1 VWRFLFCLFCLFLFV
16 FVCFVEIFFWFLF
29 MLSPRRLFLGT
40 ITGMVLFQWS
50 TLGLLRNAL
59 VLSGGGRSGLEDSLD
74 DLTALCGRKSS
85 FVEDEFSS
93 GSSDDV
99 RSFGSGSFGSRSFG
113 SRSFGS
119 GSFGSGS
126 FGSGSFGSG
135 SFGSGSFGGGSF
147 GRSGKQNRKSLRPL
161 YTPKSSSQQDYL
173 DLLEDDRKSLVFAL
187 GPAGSG
193 KTLFACMQAVHALR
207 RGAIERIVIT
217 RPLVS
222 VEEEQ
227 IGFLPGNMV
236 SKMDPWTR
244 PMIDLF
250 REFYSMADVQNMIR
264 NGVIEI
270 APLAFM
276 RGRTFHRTFVIADEM
291 QNSSPSQMM
300 MLTTRLGMESKM
312 VITGDMQQSDRDR
325 SVENGLVD
333 FLRRLEAMH
342 GGREMM
348 GPMGVVQLSS
358 RDVFRSELVV
368 RVLEVYAFD
377 PKAETCSGN
386 NCDLA
391 FDDDDDDDDYVM
403 TEDRVSLV

>member
-1 VWRFLFCLFCLFLFV
+1 MSSIVSIFV
-16 FVCFVEIFFWFLF
+16 LHTIHRVCGDFVCFVEIFFWFLF

-40 ITGMVLFQWS
+40 ITGMVFFQWS

-59 VLSGGGRSGLEDSLD
+59 VLSGGGKGGLDDSLD

-93 GSSDDV
+93 GSSDDD
-99 RSFGSGSFGSRSFG
+99 RSFGG
-113 SRSFGS
+113 

-126 FGSGSFGSG
+126 FGG
-135 SFGSGSFGGGSF
+135 GSFGGGSF

-312 VITGDMQQSDRDR
+312 VITGDMQQSDRDC

-377 PKAETCSGN
+377 PNGEAVETCSGN
-386 NCDLA
+386 SCDLA
-391 FDDDDDDDDYVM
+391 FEDNCEEDYVM
-403 TEDRVSLV
+403 MEDRDSLG

>member
-1 VWRFLFCLFCLFLFV
+1 MLGWVYRVCGDFCLV
-16 FVCFVEIFFWFLF
+16 VCFVEIFFWFLF

-59 VLSGGGRSGLEDSLD
+59 VLSGGGRSGLEDSLE

-85 FVEDEFSS
+85 FVEDEFYS
-93 GSSDDV
+93 GSSDDD
-99 RSFGSGSFGSRSFG
+99 RSFDGKSFGSGSFGS
-113 SRSFGS
+113 
-119 GSFGSGS
+119 
-126 FGSGSFGSG
+126 
-135 SFGSGSFGGGSF
+135 GSF

-236 SKMDPWTR
+236 TKMDPWTR

-312 VITGDMQQSDRDR
+312 VITGDVQQSDRDR

-348 GPMGVVQLSS
+348 GPMGVVQLSN

-386 NCDLA
+386 SCDLA
-391 FDDDDDDDDYVM
+391 FDDDDDDYVM

>member
-1 VWRFLFCLFCLFLFV
+1 LWWVYRICGV

-93 GSSDDV
+93 DSSDDV
-99 RSFGSGSFGSRSFG
+99 RSFDG
-113 SRSFGS
+113 
-119 GSFGSGS
+119 
-126 FGSGSFGSG
+126 GSFGSG

-173 DLLEDDRKSLVFAL
+173 DLLEDNRKSLVFAL

-312 VITGDMQQSDRDR
+312 VITGDVQQSDRDR

-342 GGREMM
+342 GGRLREMM

-377 PKAETCSGN
+377 PNGEAVETCSGN
-386 NCDLA
+386 SCDLA
-391 FDDDDDDDDYVM
+391 FEDDYVM
-403 TEDRVSLV
+403 TEDRVSLF

>member
-1 VWRFLFCLFCLFLFV
+1 MSRYVEIFCLVVC

-59 VLSGGGRSGLEDSLD
+59 VLSGGGKGGLDDSLD

-85 FVEDEFSS
+85 FVDDEFSS
-93 GSSDDV
+93 GSSDDD
-99 RSFGSGSFGSRSFG
+99 RSFGGGSFGG
-113 SRSFGS
+113 
-119 GSFGSGS
+119 GSFGGGS
-126 FGSGSFGSG
+126 FGG
-135 SFGSGSFGGGSF
+135 GSFGGGSF

-236 SKMDPWTR
+236 TKMDPWTR

-312 VITGDMQQSDRDR
+312 VITGDMQQSDRDC

-333 FLRRLEAMH
+333 FLRRLEVMH
-342 GGREMM
+342 GGRLRGRGPREMM

-386 NCDLA
+386 NCDLE
-391 FDDDDDDDDYVM
+391 FDEKVDEDEDEDDDDYVM
-403 TEDRVSLV
+403 TEDRVSFEF

>member
-1 VWRFLFCLFCLFLFV
+1 MLGWVYRVCGDFCLV
-16 FVCFVEIFFWFLF
+16 VCFVEIFFWFLF

-59 VLSGGGRSGLEDSLD
+59 VLSGGGRSGLEDSLE

-85 FVEDEFSS
+85 FVEDEFYS
-93 GSSDDV
+93 GSSDDD
-99 RSFGSGSFGSRSFG
+99 RSFDGK
-113 SRSFGS
+113 
-119 GSFGSGS
+119 SFGSGS

-236 SKMDPWTR
+236 TKMDPWTR

-312 VITGDMQQSDRDR
+312 VITGDVQQSDRDR

-386 NCDLA
+386 NCDLE
-391 FDDDDDDDDYVM
+391 FVGRVEEDDDDYVM
-403 TEDRVSLV
+403 TEDRVSLF

>member
-1 VWRFLFCLFCLFLFV
+1 MDCHGYCGGSIGCVEIFVLFVLFV

-99 RSFGSGSFGSRSFG
+99 RSFDG
-113 SRSFGS
+113 
-119 GSFGSGS
+119 GS

-161 YTPKSSSQQDYL
+161 YTPKSSSQQDYF
-173 DLLEDDRKSLVFAL
+173 DLLEDNRKSLVFAL

-312 VITGDMQQSDRDR
+312 VITGDVQQSDRDR

-342 GGREMM
+342 GGRLREMM